1 MNRTPGGDHSD
12 RKENV
17 SCNPIPLIDLFLPPF
32 YFNSNR
38 FYGRV
43 DENIITGNGKLIESW
58 MLFIEIGPVP
68 RAAFDGLREIHLGR
82 RSEAEKPLEL
92 SPEVQKFFG

>member
-32 YFNSNR
+32 SFNSNR
-38 FYGRV
+38 FYPGV
-43 DENIITGNGKLIESW
+43 DENIIISNGKLIQSD
-58 MLFIEIGPVP
+58 
-68 RAAFDGLREIHLGR
+68 AF
-82 RSEAEKPLEL
+82 
-92 SPEVQKFFG
+92 